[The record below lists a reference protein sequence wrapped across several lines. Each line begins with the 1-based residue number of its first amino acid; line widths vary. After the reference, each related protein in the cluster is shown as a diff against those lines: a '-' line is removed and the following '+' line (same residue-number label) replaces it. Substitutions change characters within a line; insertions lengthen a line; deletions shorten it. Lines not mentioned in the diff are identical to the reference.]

1 MSFLYN
7 HNSKDTKLNIFTSD
21 GFVGKGVPMDTKVK
35 TTKLIIY
42 ALCCLFFYKGDASNK
57 NLYQK
62 KHQLANINE
71 ENLHPFFLAQEREKY
86 ITLGIVIDL
95 VQRYYVDRDK
105 ITNKLL
111 LKEALNKISTHIP
124 KWKVKKT
131 SEKTFTLYSEEGKL
145 RIKFNISPSKYELIQ
160 YLLKIIKAVE
170 DYTDIEEPLKFV
182 LNSMLTSLDSHSNYL
197 SAEDYKF
204 LIEETRGAFGG
215 IGIVVGFRDH
225 NLTVIKP
232 IENSPAHK
240 AGIEAMD
247 YIIAINDTPTWGI
260 ELNDLVSIMR
270 GQPGT
275 DVKITILRKNEL
287 STRDLYIKRQIIP
300 VNSITKKHIDSKGKN
315 TLYIKVEN
323 FSSTTD
329 SNIQKAMQEFSKK
342 YKKIDTMIMDLRSN
356 PGGLLDQA
364 ISVSDLFIN
373 DGIIL
378 SIKGHIEEIK
388 YANDSGKNS
397 WSFPMIVMIDS
408 NSASASEI
416 VAGALQDHGRA
427 LVLGQKS
434 FGKGSVQTVFQ
445 IVKDQGLKMTIAR
458 YLTPQGYYIQ
468 AGGVVPNIY
477 LLPVIENEENN
488 NFFGAFRY
496 VKENSENG
504 LFTNS
509 QKAKT
514 IKDIMYRSH
523 YLLDTSNI
531 NNGEKDPEIKI
542 ASSILHELSKNWKK
556 IKKTPTKL
564 KKFYKDTLKNTD
576 YIKDKDQQA
585 RNFLREKG
593 VVWKKAKIKQDHK
606 GQIIIE
612 KINWF
617 IENINNEKKKL
628 VFNISIRNLLKKRID
643 EISIYLQ
650 ELENFGYFN
659 ETLIGSIAAGKTITK
674 SIKIDLP
681 YSLSNK
687 KQMLLFHVGL
697 AFSGIADKKLSKKA
711 LVYFKGRQPS
721 KLSTSAILTSET
733 NTPGILGVLEKQ
745 EKGKI
750 KITVQNEGGEKI
762 ENIYVSLRNL
772 SGDQVIVSSIAK
784 KIKTLLPGQKA
795 SVLINVMAG
804 EKILRKRLTLGL
816 KVEALHLPKT
826 HFDTLQIKAQVH
838 NKTK

>member
-1 MSFLYN
+1 MSP
-7 HNSKDTKLNIFTSD
+7 KI
-21 GFVGKGVPMDTKVK
+21 K

-42 ALCCLFFYKGDASNK
+42 ALCCIFFSKGDASDK

-62 KHQLANINE
+62 KHQLVNLSE
-71 ENLHPFFLAQEREKY
+71 KNLHPFFLAQEREKY
-86 ITLGIVIDL
+86 LTIGIVVDL
-95 VQRYYVDRDK
+95 IHRYYVDRDK

-111 LKEALNKISTHIP
+111 LKQALNKISTHIP
-124 KWKVKKT
+124 KWKIKKT
-131 SEKTFTLYSEEGKL
+131 RKKTLTLYSEEGKL
-145 RIKFNISPSKYELIQ
+145 KIKFDRSPSKYELIQ
-160 YLLKIIKAVE
+160 YLLKIITAVE

-182 LNSMLTSLDSHSNYL
+182 LNSMLMSLDSHSNYL
-197 SAEDYKF
+197 SAKDYKF

-275 DVKITILRKNEL
+275 DVKITILRQNEL
-287 STRDLYIKRQIIP
+287 STRDIYIKRQIIP
-300 VNSITKKHIDSKGKN
+300 VNSITSKHINSKGKN

-329 SNIQKAMQEFSKK
+329 SNIQKAMQEFNKK

-364 ISVSDLFIN
+364 VSVSDLFLN

-388 YANDSGKNS
+388 YANDNGEDS
-397 WSFPMIVMIDS
+397 WNFPMIVMIDS

-445 IVKDQGLKMTIAR
+445 IVKDRGLKMTIAR
-458 YLTPQGYYIQ
+458 YLTPHGYYIQ

-477 LLPVIENEENN
+477 LLPVLDNEENN

-496 VKENSENG
+496 IKEGSQNG
-504 LFTNS
+504 LFTKS
-509 QKAKT
+509 QKVKT

-523 YLLDTSNI
+523 YLLDIHDRDNK
-531 NNGEKDPEIKI
+531 EKDPEIEI
-542 ASSILHELSKNWKK
+542 ASSILHELSRGWKK
-556 IKKTPTKL
+556 VKKTPAKL
-564 KKFYKDTLKNTD
+564 KKFYTTTLKNTD
-576 YIKDKDQQA
+576 HIKDQDQQA
-585 RNFLREKG
+585 RDFLREKG
-593 VVWKKAKIKQDHK
+593 IVWKKAKIKQDHK

-617 IENINNEKKKL
+617 IENINNEETKL
-628 VFNISIRNLLKKRID
+628 VFNISLRNLLKKKIN

-659 ETLIGSIAAGKTITK
+659 ETLIGSIAAGKRVTK

-681 YSLSNK
+681 FSLSNK
-687 KQMLLFHVGL
+687 KQMLLFHIGL
-697 AFSGIADKKLSKKA
+697 AFSGIADKKLSKKT
-711 LVYFKGRQPS
+711 LVHFKGRQPP
-721 KLSTSAILTSET
+721 KLSTSAILTAET
-733 NTPGILGVLEKQ
+733 NNPGILGVLEKQ

-762 ENIYVSLRNL
+762 EDIFVSLRNL
-772 SGDQVIVSSIAK
+772 SGDQVMVSSIAK

-795 SVLINVMAG
+795 SVLIDVMAG
-804 EKILRKRLTLGL
+804 NKILKERLTIGL

-826 HFDTLQIKAQVH
+826 HFDTLQIKAQLH
-838 NKTK
+838 GKTR